1 MLELKNSE
9 YNWKQLSVDEKHNM
23 RIEARSE
30 GSAADAEE
38 EPEIQYEGRGAAWTL
53 EKRHGM
59 ENRCDIIVIKARS
72 QEKEIHGETRRDMIE
87 HKWRDIIR
95 AEATEKTT

>member
-1 MLELKNSE
+1 MLESKNSE
-9 YNWKQLSVDEKHNM
+9 YKWKQLSVEEKHNM

-30 GSAADAEE
+30 G
-38 EPEIQYEGRGAAWTL
+38 PEIQYEGRGAAWTL

-72 QEKEIHGETRRDMIE
+72 QEKEILGETWLSINDEMQ
-87 HKWRDIIR
+87 
-95 AEATEKTT
+95 

>member
-1 MLELKNSE
+1 
-9 YNWKQLSVDEKHNM
+9 M

-30 GSAADAEE
+30 GSVADAEE

-53 EKRHGM
+53 EKMHGM
-59 ENRCDIIVIKARS
+59 ENKCDIIVIKARS

-87 HKWRDIIR
+87 LK
-95 AEATEKTT
+95 